1 MTSTPSSGASAKK
14 LWPSSQVIENFDLT
28 LFSKKIEVK
37 YFDKAKGKGL
47 IAKEEIGER
56 EIVWKEDPFVLA
68 PEW

>member
-1 MTSTPSSGASAKK
+1 M
-14 LWPSSQVIENFDLT
+14 ENFDLT